1 MRNVVRGVWCV
12 GILALAFFLAPAFM
26 PGTAII
32 YAQDGTDTVTADE
45 VNEVAREL
53 FCPTCESTPL
63 DVCPTQTCEDWRQ
76 LIRQQLA
83 EGKSKEEI
91 LDYFEANFGPQA
103 LAEPPQAG
111 FNLTVWVV
119 PVILIAVGGV
129 FFALYLR
136 RLKMDGSAAAV
147 STPRPTSPSPAA
159 TPLDPYREQI
169 ERELQNKD

>member
-1 MRNVVRGVWCV
+1 MVQ
-12 GILALAFFLAPAFM
+12 
-26 PGTAII
+26 
-32 YAQDGTDTVTADE
+32 AQDGAETVTADE
-45 VNEVAREL
+45 VNAVAREL

-83 EGKSKEEI
+83 EGKSKQEI

-103 LAEPPQAG
+103 LAEPPQEG

-136 RLKMDGSAAAV
+136 RLKADGAAAL
-147 STPRPTSPSPAA
+147 PTIHPISSPPTAA
-159 TPLDPYREQI
+159 PLDPYREQI

>member
-1 MRNVVRGVWCV
+1 MKNVSRGVCCI
-12 GILALAFFLAPAFM
+12 GILVLSFFLALAFM
-26 PGTAII
+26 PGTEMV
-32 YAQDGTDTVTADE
+32 YAQDGAETITADE
-45 VNEVAREL
+45 VNAVAREL

-83 EGKSKEEI
+83 EGKSKQEI

-103 LAEPPQAG
+103 LAEPPQEG

-119 PVILIAVGGV
+119 PVIVIAVGGV

-136 RLKMDGSAAAV
+136 RLKVEGSAAAF
-147 STPRPTSPSPAA
+147 PPTHPAA
-159 TPLDPYREQI
+159 SAPTAVPLDPYREQI